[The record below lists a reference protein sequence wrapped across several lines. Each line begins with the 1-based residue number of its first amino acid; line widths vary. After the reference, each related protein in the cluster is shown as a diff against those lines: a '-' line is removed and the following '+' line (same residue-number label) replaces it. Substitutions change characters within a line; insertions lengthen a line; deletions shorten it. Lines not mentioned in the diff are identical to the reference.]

1 MKNLVFNKFGNIA
14 TTVKNLDK
22 TITEKVNNK
31 KKAPKPPDSQTA
43 PTPITKEDL
52 KNIPLDDE
60 ELKAT
65 KIQTVIRQKLAE
77 KKLKEKRNAK
87 RNSIDNSD
95 AKTEAGEY
103 NQTAEDKT
111 VQINNNFNKVL

>member
-31 KKAPKPPDSQTA
+31 KKAPKPPYSQTA

-65 KIQTVIRQKLAE
+65 KIQTIICSQERVTGA
-77 KKLKEKRNAK
+77 
-87 RNSIDNSD
+87 SP
-95 AKTEAGEY
+95 AGSQPVPQHS
-103 NQTAEDKT
+103 NGHFPKSPQCHAA
-111 VQINNNFNKVL
+111 L